1 LIEIGG
7 ATILNDCYNS
17 NPEAL
22 RSMIRTLG
30 GRPAGRRILVAGE
43 MLEQGEQGPALH
55 AACGRA
61 AAEAGLD
68 LVVGV
73 GGNAEHL
80 AAAACAGGVAT
91 LALRCD
97 VTDESDV
104 GAAMATV
111 LERFG
116 RIDVLVNNAGITGSQ
131 QAARCH
137 ETPVEEWDKVHAVN
151 VRGPFLC
158 SRAVLPSMVAR
169 GSGHIITIASVA
181 GLIAFPG
188 RCAYTASKG
197 AAVMLTRSIA
207 VDYAAA
213 GIRANAVCPGMVYT
227 PMTSWRLDQPEL
239 RAEVESRIPVGR
251 VATPDEIAEAV
262 ALLASGRLGYMTGHP
277 LVVDGGMSAL

>member
-1 LIEIGG
+1 MTAGG
-7 ATILNDCYNS
+7 AAPPGVVVVT
-17 NPEAL
+17 
-22 RSMIRTLG
+22 G
-30 GRPAGRRILVAGE
+30 GCSGI
-43 MLEQGEQGPALH
+43 
-55 AACGRA
+55 
-61 AAEAGLD
+61 GL
-68 LVVGV
+68 
-73 GGNAEHL
+73 ATCTRL
-80 AAAACAGGVAT
+80 AADGFTVAVLDIKPADTQDGAA
-91 LALRCD
+91 LALGCD

-104 GAAMATV
+104 EAAMAAV
-111 LERFG
+111 LDRFG

-137 ETPVEEWDKVHAVN
+137 ETPVAEWDKVHAVN

-181 GLIAFPG
+181 GFIAFPG

-197 AAVMLTRSIA
+197 AALMLTRSIA

-239 RAEVESRIPVGR
+239 RAAVEDRIPVGR
-251 VATPDEIAEAV
+251 VAVPEEIADAV

>member
-1 LIEIGG
+1 MT
-7 ATILNDCYNS
+7 A
-17 NPEAL
+17 
-22 RSMIRTLG
+22 
-30 GRPAGRRILVAGE
+30 AGRTQPGVVVVTGGCSGI
-43 MLEQGEQGPALH
+43 
-55 AACGRA
+55 
-61 AAEAGLD
+61 GLATC
-68 LVVGV
+68 
-73 GGNAEHL
+73 NRL
-80 AAAACAGGVAT
+80 AADGFTVAVLDIKPAENQDGAA

-104 GAAMATV
+104 EGAMAAV

-137 ETPVEEWDKVHAVN
+137 ETPVAEWDRVHAVN

-181 GLIAFPG
+181 GFIAFPG

-197 AAVMLTRSIA
+197 AALMLTRSVA

-239 RAEVESRIPVGR
+239 RAAVEDRIPVGR
-251 VATPDEIAEAV
+251 VAVPEEIADAV

>member
-1 LIEIGG
+1 MTGAAAPPGVVVVTGGGSGIGLATCARLVADGFTVAALDIQAADPGG
-7 ATILNDCYNS
+7 A
-17 NPEAL
+17 
-22 RSMIRTLG
+22 
-30 GRPAGRRILVAGE
+30 
-43 MLEQGEQGPALH
+43 
-55 AACGRA
+55 AA
-61 AAEAGLD
+61 
-68 LVVGV
+68 
-73 GGNAEHL
+73 
-80 AAAACAGGVAT
+80 

-104 GAAMATV
+104 AAAMAAV
-111 LERFG
+111 LDRFG

-137 ETPVEEWDKVHAVN
+137 ETPVQEWDKVHAVN

-158 SRAVLPSMVAR
+158 SRAVLPSMLAR

-197 AAVMLTRSIA
+197 AALMLTRSIA

-239 RAEVESRIPVGR
+239 RAAVEDRIPAGR
-251 VATPDEIAEAV
+251 VAVPEEIADAV
-262 ALLASGRLGYMTGHP
+262 AVLASGQLGYMTGHP
-277 LVVDGGMSAL
+277 LIVDGGMSAL